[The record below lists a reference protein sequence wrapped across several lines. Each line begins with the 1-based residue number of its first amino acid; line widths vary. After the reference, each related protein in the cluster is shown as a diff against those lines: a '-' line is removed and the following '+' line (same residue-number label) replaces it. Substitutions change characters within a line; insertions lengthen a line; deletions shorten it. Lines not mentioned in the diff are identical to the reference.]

1 MTTKTLIYKVA
12 RFNVETGGKN
22 LQDLIV
28 LALKKRK
35 AALSRRRQGDSD
47 NQFSLINY
55 HGPHQGLR
63 VGEYFDYTHGH
74 KQPLANFDDEAESLT
89 ISALAPP
96 DRKSEFL
103 HSILYFGIWKNSVIL
118 SQSMALR
125 SPQFE
130 AHINW
135 LLLDCG
141 LLGGGDFVS
150 LCDLPPVE
158 AKKEIANTK
167 EIEFHAPVTLDPIE
181 KSVKTGDISEVRTI
195 GFRPDAVGWELLRK
209 ILPSELSLPRELNAT
224 DVILNSSLEVT
235 LSLSWTRTRKDDS
248 TALLDTIANQL
259 RHVDTELDYV
269 IHTRSGKITK
279 DDLKLRRPISVGTTD
294 EGLAKR
300 HEMWERMQEWLEILL
315 SEDRIPADA

>member
-12 RFNVETGGKN
+12 RFNNETGGKN
-22 LQDLIV
+22 LQDLIA

-35 AALSRRRQGDSD
+35 TALSRKQQGDSE

-55 HGPHQGLR
+55 NGPHKGLR

-74 KQPLANFDDEAESLT
+74 KQPLAKFDDKAESLT

-96 DRKSEFL
+96 DRKTEFL
-103 HSILYFGIWKNSVIL
+103 HSILYFGIWKNSVIM

-125 SPQFE
+125 SPHFE
-130 AHINW
+130 AYINW
-135 LLLDCG
+135 LLSECD
-141 LLGGGDFVS
+141 LLKEGDFVS

-158 AKKEIANTK
+158 AKKQIANTK
-167 EIEFHAPVTLDPIE
+167 EIEFHAPVSLEPIE
-181 KSVKTGDISEVRTI
+181 QKVKTKDVTAVKTI
-195 GFRPDAVGWELLRK
+195 GFRPDAIGWDVLKK
-209 ILPSELSLPRELNAT
+209 ILPSEMSLPSELKVD
-224 DVILNSSLEVT
+224 DVILNSALEVT
-235 LSLSWTRTRKDDS
+235 LSLSWSKTRKDDS
-248 TALLDTIANQL
+248 TKLLDTMANQL

-294 EGLAKR
+294 EGLVKK

-315 SEDRIPADA
+315 SEERIPSDA